1 MEDHADTFLATE
13 FSPQL
18 LTEQSYLGVISPL
31 GQYPWF
37 AKALRNVEASLP
49 PLHDVFH
56 VVVTNALAKY

>member
-1 MEDHADTFLATE
+1 MEDHVDMFLATE

-49 PLHDVFH
+49 PL
-56 VVVTNALAKY
+56 T

>member
-1 MEDHADTFLATE
+1 MEDHVDMFLATE
-13 FSPQL
+13 LAHKL

-49 PLHDVFH
+49 PL
-56 VVVTNALAKY
+56 T